1 MEEKKKEA
9 RPDGLDDPDRAAY
22 MIAWRDRHIEKQK
35 QVIAGYEEQ
44 LALMEALLAFA
55 LLQKASEEGA
65 VRVVHIPKKE
75 LSEALASYTSEVDSD
90 EDAFTVRF
98 LPKTEGQDG
107 GEQDTP

>member
-9 RPDGLDDPDRAAY
+9 RPDGLDDPERAAY

-44 LALMEALLAFA
+44 LTLVQALLAFA
-55 LLQKASEEGA
+55 LLQKASEDAGA
-65 VRVVHIPKKE
+65 RVVRIPKKE
-75 LSEALASYTSEVDSD
+75 LSEAICAYTSEVEGD

-98 LPKTEGQDG
+98 LPKTEGPDG
-107 GEQDTP
+107 GEQAAP